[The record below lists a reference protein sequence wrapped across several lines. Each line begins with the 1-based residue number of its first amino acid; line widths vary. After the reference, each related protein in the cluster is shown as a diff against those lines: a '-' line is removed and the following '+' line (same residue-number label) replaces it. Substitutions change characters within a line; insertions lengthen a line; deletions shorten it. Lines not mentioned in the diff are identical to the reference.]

1 MDTGLQTPG
10 IKTIVESYLPA
21 FEQLLRLIDQDA
33 IERIVESLST
43 ARENGAMIYVAGNGG
58 SAAIASHWVN
68 DLGKATKRSGSPP
81 IRVMSLND
89 NVSWLTALAND
100 EGYERVFSGQLENF
114 AKPGDVLV
122 VISSSG
128 NSVNLIRAVE
138 LARTRGLVSIGL
150 LGFDRGKL
158 KNQLDDYLLLPTEKG
173 LRFGRAGAS
182 VDLSCC
188 NCVLGQGSASGL
200 RFQPGAVSM
209 SATYQ
214 RQSRQRPTQAVIL
227 AGGRGTRLRPLTDT
241 RPKPMIEIH
250 GKPFLEYLV
259 EMLATKGLIGFC
271 CCWAICRRWFRTISA
286 TAGDGESQLSIP
298 SPPLTMTQAAE

>member
-10 IKTIVESYLPA
+10 IKTIVERYLPA

-33 IERIVESLST
+33 IERIVESLSA

-81 IRVMSLND
+81 IRVMSLSD

-138 LARTRGLVSIGL
+138 LARARGVVTIGL
-150 LGFDRGKL
+150 LGFDGGKL
-158 KNQLDDYLLLPTEKG
+158 KLQVDDYLLLPTEKG
-173 LRFGRAGAS
+173 AYGLVEPGHQLICHVVTACLAKATPVAS
-182 VDLSCC
+182 GSS
-188 NCVLGQGSASGL
+188 LGQ
-200 RFQPGAVSM
+200 
-209 SATYQ
+209 
-214 RQSRQRPTQAVIL
+214 
-227 AGGRGTRLRPLTDT
+227 
-241 RPKPMIEIH
+241 
-250 GKPFLEYLV
+250 
-259 EMLATKGLIGFC
+259 
-271 CCWAICRRWFRTISA
+271 
-286 TAGDGESQLSIP
+286 
-298 SPPLTMTQAAE
+298 